1 MCFLSNSGINL
12 KSDIKGRNMS
22 YNRFFFNNIRKRKEK
37 KKCWIAA
44 ELGLYYPAYQTHT
57 NEMASEQPYGL
68 MPSSNLKILVFQILQ

>member
-37 KKCWIAA
+37 KNV
-44 ELGLYYPAYQTHT
+44 G
-57 NEMASEQPYGL
+57 
-68 MPSSNLKILVFQILQ
+68 